1 MNVLLSTAYWP
12 NLHYFYYVFNYGNI
26 LIEKHEHYQ
35 KQSFKNRTQILT
47 ANGVLNLSVPVI
59 NGNSKQ
65 IITDVE
71 ISYKENR
78 QKQHWRA
85 IISAYK
91 NSPYFE
97 FFEDDIKQF
106 YTSEFQNLFQF
117 NLSQLQLIL
126 KLLKQPKQL
135 VFTSLFEKK
144 FNGIDLRETI
154 HPKLSFNNDNVVSK
168 TLNVPYYQTFENKFS
183 YIPNLNILDILFN
196 TGLNTIKLLKN

>member
-12 NLHYFYYVFNYGNI
+12 NLHYFYYVFNNGNI

-47 ANGVLNLSVPVI
+47 ANGVLNLSIPVI

-71 ISYKENR
+71 ISYKENW

-106 YTSEFQNLFQF
+106 YTSEFQYLFPYNF
-117 NLSQLQLIL
+117 NQLQLIL
-126 KLLKQPKQL
+126 KLLKQTKEIN
-135 VFTSLFEKK
+135 FTSSYEEN
-144 FNGIDLRETI
+144 FNGIDLRKVI

-168 TLNVPYYQTFENKFS
+168 TLNVPYYQIFENKFS
-183 YIPNLNILDILFN
+183 FIPNLNILDILFN
-196 TGLNTIKLLKN
+196 TGLNTVKLLKN

>member
-12 NLHYFYYVFNYGNI
+12 NLHYFYYVFNNGNI

-47 ANGVLNLSVPVI
+47 ANGVLNLSIPVI

-71 ISYKENR
+71 ISYKENW

-106 YTSEFQNLFQF
+106 YSSEFQYLFPYNF
-117 NLSQLQLIL
+117 NQLQLIL
-126 KLLKQPKQL
+126 KLLKQTKEIN
-135 VFTSLFEKK
+135 FTSSYEEN
-144 FNGIDLRETI
+144 FNGIDLRKVI
-154 HPKLSFNNDNVVSK
+154 HPKLIFKNDSVVSK

-183 YIPNLNILDILFN
+183 FIPNLNILDILFN
-196 TGLNTIKLLKN
+196 TGLNTVKLLKN